1 MVTQYSGYRTDILY
15 PDLTHLF
22 IDILPVPVPASQIIY
37 TLSRYQPPTGECVKR
52 IKVEIKVGHIFARLA
67 TDARP
72 ALELWLEILMF

>member
-22 IDILPVPVPASQIIY
+22 IDILPVPDSQIIY

-52 IKVEIKVGHIFARLA
+52 IRIKVEIKVGHIFARLA

-72 ALELWLEILMF
+72 TLELWLEILMF